1 MRYIWYINL
10 EEPVQ
15 QKGTSNWGTIAYN
28 EAYLYFQCL
37 GMDNLV
43 HPILNVARDFFI
55 HVLTSMAS

>member
-28 EAYLYFQCL
+28 EAYLYFQGL
-37 GMDNLV
+37 GMDN
-43 HPILNVARDFFI
+43 
-55 HVLTSMAS
+55 